1 MIARADEVVRKRKGN
16 AMPAAVETFKDGSA
30 AFFSNREVPWH
41 ALGTITDGAQTAED
55 ALRLAQL
62 DWDVV
67 KSEEPVQVPVLTPN
81 GVEMVSVPDKFM
93 TYRNHPKLGLQ
104 GLGVV
109 GSQYTV
115 IQNKDAFDFLN
126 ALVDEGGAV
135 FETAGSLFDG
145 RQVFMSMKLPNSIE
159 LAGGQDTLDLY
170 LIATTSHDGT
180 KAFTVYLSYVRPVC
194 ANTVQW
200 GLSSAVDRWYLKH
213 TTGVSSKVQ
222 AARETLGLV
231 FKHQA
236 DFEAEVQRM
245 VSTPMSTREFTAF
258 THLLVPMPK
267 TPTLRQAT
275 RIETVHEQL
284 AGLWVAP
291 TQEPVKNTRYAAFN
305 AVTEWVDWVKP
316 IRAKKRDE
324 DVVRAQRV
332 FVPKSDALK
341 KRALVMLAK

>member
-1 MIARADEVVRKRKGN
+1 
-16 AMPAAVETFKDGSA
+16 MPAAVETFKDGSA

-41 ALGTITDGAQTAED
+41 SLGTITDGAQTAED

-62 DWDVV
+62 DWEVI
-67 KSEEPVQVPVLTPN
+67 KSDDPVQVPVLTPS
-81 GVEMVSVPDKFM
+81 GVQTVTVPDKFM
-93 TYRNHPKLGLQ
+93 TYRSHPKLGLQ

-115 IQNKDAFDFLN
+115 IQNKEAFDFLN

-135 FETAGSLFDG
+135 FETAGSIFDG
-145 RQVFMSMKLPNSIE
+145 RQVFMSMKLPNTIE

-213 TTGVSSKVQ
+213 TTGVTSKVQ

-236 DFEAEVQRM
+236 DFEQEVQRL
-245 VSTPMSTREFTAF
+245 VSTPMTNNEFAKF
-258 THLLVPMPK
+258 VEVIVPSPK
-267 TPTLRQAT
+267 NPTLRQGT
-275 RIETVHEQL
+275 RIDTVRGEL
-284 AGLWVAP
+284 MGLWNAP

-316 IRAKKRDE
+316 VRAKKKE
-324 DVVRAQRV
+324 AEIVRAQRV
-332 FVPKSDALK
+332 FVPRSDALK
-341 KRALVMLAK
+341 KRALTLLAK